1 MTKYFT
7 QFEESGDVIGSTLTG
22 WTLRGSATPAAT
34 PEYGTPSV
42 KKRYLKFV
50 PGSTADHA
58 CATWDTL
65 DSDAN
70 RASFDILTLVNAA
83 DATATIFSLFARG
96 QGSAPPTDYVRA
108 KALFS
113 AGNLTISIENRI
125 ASAAVASLASTSLG
139 AWATTKPFWFRFRG
153 SGATVT
159 ATAWAADTTE
169 PSTPTVSTT
178 TAVTAAGWL
187 GVGGFGNGLTCP
199 FNFFAAGTNG
209 DIAVRPRT
217 NTEYTAWLDSQS
229 AIRCVLAEMSA
240 TGYDSGGSPYTK
252 TVNVYLS
259 NHGYTSQQQDTP
271 SLRHYDNYIQQI
283 PTFTREMSTA
293 LSGQATTG
301 FGDLIIS
308 NPVQTI
314 ASGGVRDDWLRMK
327 WNRNYLKLYLG
338 DPSWPKHDFR
348 LMIYGRVGMPSA
360 PSLGQIKF
368 PIADLSDALN
378 VNISATRFS
387 TGEFSDK
394 FKPRLFSVVR
404 ALEIQIDSASLVGTI
419 NDGGVSSTL
428 NDSTYRLHDC
438 LPDAFVHIGGAKGLT
453 VSSVDTG
460 TETITASGTHNLSAG
475 YRLQFTGG
483 TPPAGLSTLTN
494 YWVLAAGLTA
504 TAFRLTATEG
514 STTPVN
520 LTSAA
525 TGASFNSFGYTF
537 DAAAGTVELISPPA
551 GRIFCFQPW
560 DGVITGGPSDVMG
573 AIAFTAAGLSLNFK
587 DSASFTAAAA
597 VDTTD
602 AAAAGIATRI
612 GELRT
617 AASLIADLAV
627 GSRSW
632 FGFTPDGLMQ
642 VGSLSLPGA
651 TAVASFTESDVVRG
665 SLRLVEVLRP
675 VNYAESNITYNPWF
689 NVGQP
694 PIVPN
699 IQLTGG
705 DDYGVYSAEIAAG
718 CQQWAPTSYGAGG
731 VPIDD
736 HPDQIDAAV
745 LDNFASL
752 STSGSDLATRVINFR
767 KHALGIFE
775 FTTRLSAFNLN
786 IGDTISLTHPRYGW
800 KQYTGSDDAS
810 PDNTGTV
817 EARYAVVIGIA
828 TDVARGTTKIKCF
841 RRIPG
846 YYPTADLN

>member
-1 MTKYFT
+1 MAKYHT
-7 QFEESGDVIGSTLTG
+7 QFEEAGQVIGTDLTG
-22 WTLRGSATPAAT
+22 WTVRSGSPAYA
-34 PEYGTPSV
+34 PAYGTVAV
-42 KKRYLKFV
+42 KKRYLPINDGAGTLGV
-50 PGSTADHA
+50 VS
-58 CATWDTL
+58 WDAI
-65 DSDAN
+65 D
-70 RASFDILTLVNAA
+70 A
-83 DATATIFSLFARG
+83 DADRATFDMVLGFTVDLRTATTGFVYARG
-96 QGSAPPTDYVRA
+96 TAHTDWLRLQILSTGLALDKSIASAITGSVATASYT
-108 KALFS
+108 FS
-113 AGNLTISIENRI
+113 AGKHYFVRFQGNGTTIKAR
-125 ASAAVASLASTSLG
+125 AWDSALG
-139 AWATTKPFWFRFRG
+139 MAGEPTAWGINT
-153 SGATVT
+153 TVT
-159 ATAWAADTTE
+159 G
-169 PSTPTVSTT
+169 
-178 TAVTAAGWL
+178 VTAAGWVGL
-187 GVGGFGNGLTCP
+187 GAYHATVADQVFP
-199 FNFFAAGTNG
+199 FNFLAVATNG
-209 DIAVRPRT
+209 DTAVCPRT

-301 FGDLIIS
+301 FGDLLIS

-387 TGEFSDK
+387 TGEFADK

-514 STTPVN
+514 SLTAVN

-617 AASLIADLAV
+617 AASLIADLAI

-642 VGSLSLPGA
+642 VGSLSLPGS
-651 TAVASFTESDVVRG
+651 TAAASFTESDVVRG